1 MYRGTI
7 SNGGKSMKDKD
18 YEKLLNEI
26 INYKQRLLGKISWY
40 MAENTICDISFKEL
54 KEIIFGF
61 EEEKA

>member
-1 MYRGTI
+1 
-7 SNGGKSMKDKD
+7 MKDKD

-26 INYKQRLLGKISWY
+26 INYKQRLLEKISWY